1 MCRLGLPS
9 KVLTIDDEN
18 MATEIEARLGLVG
31 DCIKFSVEGFVSLD
45 WTATMAVVRMPR
57 VRNADGAE
65 VRSSY

>member
-1 MCRLGLPS
+1 
-9 KVLTIDDEN
+9 